1 MEEQNS
7 MKINQLPSK
16 TWYWLGL
23 NDTKVKWAA
32 GAPCE
37 ICAEEP
43 SADDEITGFPEAMN
57 TGAGKETD
65 VLFAP
70 EQTKN
75 WNVSA
80 KEGQTKQVTLSIGQ
94 GKETVSS
101 GKIRA
106 VAEEGASLT
115 VFEVFEPAQAAGQL
129 AVRTELYA
137 KKNSRIRLV
146 QVMMRGEGQEL
157 LNDVG
162 CICEEN
168 GALDLL
174 QVVVGKGDV
183 YDGIWTELQ
192 KDHASLQAEIG
203 YLLQNQQKFDVNLN
217 VRHFGK
223 VTESTIQADG
233 TLMDAAEKIFRG
245 TIDFVRG
252 SADSVG
258 AETEQVLLLGDDV
271 VNKTIPVILCAEENV
286 QGSHG
291 AAIGE
296 LDEETLFYFGAR
308 GMDRTQAENT
318 MARAKLEAKIQ
329 KIGDADIEQKVKT
342 QLAEVLDRDNREHQK
357 KFPASAANGHDLS
370 GQRGDGTAPVMR
382 SCCSTGILRTEKCKS
397 SARILS
403 FKPGGDG
410 ELSGGKKDRTGVYSC
425 RRAGGDY
432 FYPEYNGKPEPC
444 GIQLWPELFKGR
456 RRDRCNNHG
465 ASQQSASVAD
475 GVAYDWGKAPLS
487 GMYQ

>member
-43 SADDEITGFPEAMN
+43 SADAEITDFPEAMN

-70 EQTKN
+70 EQM
-75 WNVSA
+75 
-80 KEGQTKQVTLSIGQ
+80 KQVTLSIGQ

-106 VAEEGASLT
+106 AAEEGASLT

-137 KKNSRIRLV
+137 KKDSRIRLV

-192 KDHASLQAEIG
+192 K
-203 YLLQNQQKFDVNLN
+203 FDVNLN

-223 VTESTIQADG
+223 VTESKIQADG

-245 TIDFVRG
+245 TIDFVRS

-342 QLAEVLDRDNREHQK
+342 QLAEVLDRDNR
-357 KFPASAANGHDLS
+357 
-370 GQRGDGTAPVMR
+370 
-382 SCCSTGILRTEKCKS
+382 
-397 SARILS
+397 
-403 FKPGGDG
+403 
-410 ELSGGKKDRTGVYSC
+410 
-425 RRAGGDY
+425 
-432 FYPEYNGKPEPC
+432 
-444 GIQLWPELFKGR
+444 
-456 RRDRCNNHG
+456 
-465 ASQQSASVAD
+465 
-475 GVAYDWGKAPLS
+475 
-487 GMYQ
+487 

>member
-1 MEEQNS
+1 MKEYKIVYCGGEGEIVEKKSRFIATVKPVDSEEEAS
-7 MKINQLPSK
+7 AFIAEMKK
-16 TWYWLGL
+16 KYWDARH
-23 NDTKVKWAA
+23 N
-32 GAPCE
+32 C
-37 ICAEEP
+37 
-43 SADDEITGFPEAMN
+43 SAFVIGDRQEMSRCSDDG
-57 TGAGKETD
+57 
-65 VLFAP
+65 
-70 EQTKN
+70 
-75 WNVSA
+75 
-80 KEGQTKQVTLSIGQ
+80 
-94 GKETVSS
+94 
-101 GKIRA
+101 
-106 VAEEGASLT
+106 
-115 VFEVFEPAQAAGQL
+115 EPAQTAGQL

-137 KKNSRIRLV
+137 KKDSRIRLV

-162 CICEEN
+162 CICEKN

-183 YDGIWTELQ
+183 YDGIWIELQ

-223 VTESTIQADG
+223 VTESTIQAVG

-342 QLAEVLDRDNREHQK
+342 QLAEVLDRDNR
-357 KFPASAANGHDLS
+357 
-370 GQRGDGTAPVMR
+370 
-382 SCCSTGILRTEKCKS
+382 
-397 SARILS
+397 
-403 FKPGGDG
+403 
-410 ELSGGKKDRTGVYSC
+410 
-425 RRAGGDY
+425 
-432 FYPEYNGKPEPC
+432 
-444 GIQLWPELFKGR
+444 
-456 RRDRCNNHG
+456 
-465 ASQQSASVAD
+465 
-475 GVAYDWGKAPLS
+475 
-487 GMYQ
+487 

>member
-1 MEEQNS
+1 M
-7 MKINQLPSK
+7 
-16 TWYWLGL
+16 
-23 NDTKVKWAA
+23 
-32 GAPCE
+32 
-37 ICAEEP
+37 
-43 SADDEITGFPEAMN
+43 
-57 TGAGKETD
+57 
-65 VLFAP
+65 
-70 EQTKN
+70 
-75 WNVSA
+75 
-80 KEGQTKQVTLSIGQ
+80 
-94 GKETVSS
+94 
-101 GKIRA
+101 
-106 VAEEGASLT
+106 
-115 VFEVFEPAQAAGQL
+115 
-129 AVRTELYA
+129 RTELYA

-223 VTESTIQADG
+223 VTKSTIQADG

-318 MARAKLEAKIQ
+318 IARAKLEAKIQ

-342 QLAEVLDRDNREHQK
+342 QLAEVLDRDNR
-357 KFPASAANGHDLS
+357 
-370 GQRGDGTAPVMR
+370 
-382 SCCSTGILRTEKCKS
+382 
-397 SARILS
+397 
-403 FKPGGDG
+403 
-410 ELSGGKKDRTGVYSC
+410 
-425 RRAGGDY
+425 
-432 FYPEYNGKPEPC
+432 
-444 GIQLWPELFKGR
+444 
-456 RRDRCNNHG
+456 
-465 ASQQSASVAD
+465 
-475 GVAYDWGKAPLS
+475 
-487 GMYQ
+487 

>member
-1 MEEQNS
+1 MVLAG
-7 MKINQLPSK
+7 IN
-16 TWYWLGL
+16 
-23 NDTKVKWAA
+23 TKVKWAA

-37 ICAEEP
+37 ICAEEL

-75 WNVSA
+75 WSVSA

-94 GKETVSS
+94 GKEKVSS

-106 VAEEGASLT
+106 AAEEGASLT

-162 CICEEN
+162 CICEKN

-203 YLLQNQQKFDVNLN
+203 YLLN

-223 VTESTIQADG
+223 VTKSTIQADG

-318 MARAKLEAKIQ
+318 IARAKLEAKIQ

-342 QLAEVLDRDNREHQK
+342 QLAEVLDRDNR
-357 KFPASAANGHDLS
+357 
-370 GQRGDGTAPVMR
+370 
-382 SCCSTGILRTEKCKS
+382 
-397 SARILS
+397 
-403 FKPGGDG
+403 
-410 ELSGGKKDRTGVYSC
+410 
-425 RRAGGDY
+425 
-432 FYPEYNGKPEPC
+432 
-444 GIQLWPELFKGR
+444 
-456 RRDRCNNHG
+456 
-465 ASQQSASVAD
+465 
-475 GVAYDWGKAPLS
+475 
-487 GMYQ
+487 

>member
-1 MEEQNS
+1 MEKQNS

-43 SADDEITGFPEAMN
+43 SADDEIMGFPEAMN

-75 WNVSA
+75 WSVSA

-106 VAEEGASLT
+106 AAEEGASLT

-137 KKNSRIRLV
+137 KKDSRIRLV

-162 CICEEN
+162 CICEKN

-308 GMDRTQAENT
+308 ELIVENAVT
-318 MARAKLEAKIQ
+318 AF
-329 KIGDADIEQKVKT
+329 DALVHHP
-342 QLAEVLDRDNREHQK
+342 LR
-357 KFPASAANGHDLS
+357 KFGCQSKAFSRMTLYQRFFHDALRFSAAVH
-370 GQRGDGTAPVMR
+370 
-382 SCCSTGILRTEKCKS
+382 I
-397 SARILS
+397 
-403 FKPGGDG
+403 GGVKIVH
-410 ELSGGKKDRTGVYSC
+410 SGGKVRIDHFT
-425 RRAGGDY
+425 DLLQ
-432 FYPEYNGKPEPC
+432 
-444 GIQLWPELFKGR
+444 IQF
-456 RRDRCNNHG
+456 
-465 ASQQSASVAD
+465 SVLLR
-475 GVAYDWGKAPLS
+475 KAHHAKS
-487 GMYQ
+487 

>member
-106 VAEEGASLT
+106 VAED
-115 VFEVFEPAQAAGQL
+115 
-129 AVRTELYA
+129 
-137 KKNSRIRLV
+137 SRIRLV

-342 QLAEVLDRDNREHQK
+342 QLAEVLDRDNR
-357 KFPASAANGHDLS
+357 
-370 GQRGDGTAPVMR
+370 
-382 SCCSTGILRTEKCKS
+382 
-397 SARILS
+397 
-403 FKPGGDG
+403 
-410 ELSGGKKDRTGVYSC
+410 
-425 RRAGGDY
+425 
-432 FYPEYNGKPEPC
+432 
-444 GIQLWPELFKGR
+444 
-456 RRDRCNNHG
+456 
-465 ASQQSASVAD
+465 
-475 GVAYDWGKAPLS
+475 
-487 GMYQ
+487 

>member
-16 TWYWLGL
+16 TWYWLDL
-23 NDTKVKWAA
+23 NDTKVKWTAE
-32 GAPCE
+32 APCE
-37 ICAEEP
+37 IRTEEP
-43 SADDEITGFPEAMN
+43 SAENGMQNFPEQIN
-57 TGAGKETD
+57 TGAGRETD

-70 EQTKN
+70 KQTEN
-75 WNVSA
+75 WSISA
-80 KEGQTKQVTLSIGQ
+80 KNGQTKQVILSIGQ
-94 GKETVSS
+94 GKATAAS
-101 GKIRA
+101 GKIRVA
-106 VAEEGASLT
+106 AEERAFLT

-129 AVRTELYA
+129 AVRTELSV
-137 KKNSRIRLV
+137 KNGSRIRLV

-168 GALDLL
+168 AALELL
-174 QVVVGKGDV
+174 QIVVGKGDV

-203 YLLQNQQKFDVNLN
+203 YLLQNQQNFDVNLN

-223 VTESTIQADG
+223 RTKSTIQADG
-233 TLMDAAEKIFRG
+233 ALMDAAKKVFRG

-252 SADSVG
+252 SEDSVG

-296 LDEETLFYFGAR
+296 LDEDTLFYFGAR
-308 GMDRTQAENT
+308 GMDRVQAENT

-329 KIGDADIEQKVKT
+329 KIGDKTIEQKVKA
-342 QLAEVLDRDNREHQK
+342 QLAEVMNRDNR
-357 KFPASAANGHDLS
+357 L
-370 GQRGDGTAPVMR
+370 
-382 SCCSTGILRTEKCKS
+382 
-397 SARILS
+397 
-403 FKPGGDG
+403 
-410 ELSGGKKDRTGVYSC
+410 
-425 RRAGGDY
+425 
-432 FYPEYNGKPEPC
+432 
-444 GIQLWPELFKGR
+444 
-456 RRDRCNNHG
+456 
-465 ASQQSASVAD
+465 
-475 GVAYDWGKAPLS
+475 
-487 GMYQ
+487 

>member
-43 SADDEITGFPEAMN
+43 SADDEITDFPETVN

-65 VLFAP
+65 ILFAP

-75 WNVSA
+75 WSVSA

-106 VAEEGASLT
+106 AAEEGASLT

-137 KKNSRIRLV
+137 KKDSRIRLV

-162 CICEEN
+162 CICEKN

-223 VTESTIQADG
+223 VTKSTIQADG

-342 QLAEVLDRDNREHQK
+342 QLAEVIDRDNR
-357 KFPASAANGHDLS
+357 
-370 GQRGDGTAPVMR
+370 
-382 SCCSTGILRTEKCKS
+382 
-397 SARILS
+397 
-403 FKPGGDG
+403 
-410 ELSGGKKDRTGVYSC
+410 
-425 RRAGGDY
+425 
-432 FYPEYNGKPEPC
+432 
-444 GIQLWPELFKGR
+444 
-456 RRDRCNNHG
+456 
-465 ASQQSASVAD
+465 
-475 GVAYDWGKAPLS
+475 
-487 GMYQ
+487 

>member
-1 MEEQNS
+1 MVKKMALLFSVLLFIGSLFFFVHESEHAEIQDTYES
-7 MKINQLPSK
+7 GALKGEVHEARKLQKRLAKTLDGTSVQLCFKGELLACDRESLTFYLPV
-16 TWYWLGL
+16 
-23 NDTKVKWAA
+23 D
-32 GAPCE
+32 
-37 ICAEEP
+37 
-43 SADDEITGFPEAMN
+43 M
-57 TGAGKETD
+57 ETD
-65 VLFAP
+65 AWEAGTFADQSGEFGILP
-70 EQTKN
+70 LEDYTRLEK
-75 WNVSA
+75 
-80 KEGQTKQVTLSIGQ
+80 
-94 GKETVSS
+94 KETVSS

-137 KKNSRIRLV
+137 KKDSRIRLV

-183 YDGIWTELQ
+183 YYGIWTELQ

-342 QLAEVLDRDNREHQK
+342 QLAEVLDRDNR
-357 KFPASAANGHDLS
+357 
-370 GQRGDGTAPVMR
+370 
-382 SCCSTGILRTEKCKS
+382 
-397 SARILS
+397 
-403 FKPGGDG
+403 
-410 ELSGGKKDRTGVYSC
+410 
-425 RRAGGDY
+425 
-432 FYPEYNGKPEPC
+432 
-444 GIQLWPELFKGR
+444 
-456 RRDRCNNHG
+456 
-465 ASQQSASVAD
+465 
-475 GVAYDWGKAPLS
+475 
-487 GMYQ
+487 

>member
-75 WNVSA
+75 WSVSA

-94 GKETVSS
+94 GKEKVSS

-106 VAEEGASLT
+106 AAEEGASLT

-252 SADSVG
+252 SAD
-258 AETEQVLLLGDDV
+258 
-271 VNKTIPVILCAEENV
+271 AEENV

-318 MARAKLEAKIQ
+318 IARAKLEAKIQ

-342 QLAEVLDRDNREHQK
+342 QLAEVLDRDNR
-357 KFPASAANGHDLS
+357 
-370 GQRGDGTAPVMR
+370 
-382 SCCSTGILRTEKCKS
+382 
-397 SARILS
+397 
-403 FKPGGDG
+403 
-410 ELSGGKKDRTGVYSC
+410 
-425 RRAGGDY
+425 
-432 FYPEYNGKPEPC
+432 
-444 GIQLWPELFKGR
+444 
-456 RRDRCNNHG
+456 
-465 ASQQSASVAD
+465 
-475 GVAYDWGKAPLS
+475 
-487 GMYQ
+487 

>member
-32 GAPCE
+32 QAPCE
-37 ICAEEP
+37 IRTEEP
-43 SADDEITGFPEAMN
+43 SADGAMQDFPEHMN

-70 EQTKN
+70 EQTKT
-75 WNVSA
+75 WSVSA
-80 KEGQTKQVTLSIGQ
+80 EPGETKQVKVSIGQ
-94 GKETVSS
+94 GETAAAS

-106 VAEEGASLT
+106 AAEKGAALT
-115 VFEVFEPAQAAGQL
+115 VFEVFEPAKAAGQL
-129 AVRTELYA
+129 AVRTELYT
-137 KKNSRIRLV
+137 KTDSKIRLV
-146 QVMMRGEGQEL
+146 QVMMRAEGQEL

-168 GALDLL
+168 ASLDLL
-174 QVVVGKGDV
+174 QIIVGKGDV

-223 VTESTIQADG
+223 VTESTIRADG
-233 TLMDAAEKIFRG
+233 TLMDAAEKVFRG

-252 SADSVG
+252 SADSIG

-296 LDEETLFYFGAR
+296 LDEKTLFYFGAR
-308 GMDRTQAENT
+308 GMDREQAENT

-329 KIGDADIEQKVKT
+329 KIGDPAIEQEVKT
-342 QLAEVLDRDNREHQK
+342 QLAEVLDRDNR
-357 KFPASAANGHDLS
+357 
-370 GQRGDGTAPVMR
+370 
-382 SCCSTGILRTEKCKS
+382 
-397 SARILS
+397 
-403 FKPGGDG
+403 
-410 ELSGGKKDRTGVYSC
+410 
-425 RRAGGDY
+425 
-432 FYPEYNGKPEPC
+432 
-444 GIQLWPELFKGR
+444 
-456 RRDRCNNHG
+456 
-465 ASQQSASVAD
+465 
-475 GVAYDWGKAPLS
+475 
-487 GMYQ
+487 

>member
-23 NDTKVKWAA
+23 NDTKVKWTA

-37 ICAEEP
+37 IRTEEP
-43 SADDEITGFPEAMN
+43 SDDGAMQDFPRNMN

-65 VLFAP
+65 ILFAP
-70 EQTKN
+70 EQTKK
-75 WNVSA
+75 WCGAA
-80 KEGQTKQVTLSIGQ
+80 KTGETKQIRLAVSQ
-94 GKETVSS
+94 GKTTAAS
-101 GKIRA
+101 GKICA
-106 VAEEGASLT
+106 AAGEGASLT
-115 VFEVFEPAQAAGQL
+115 VFEVFEPTDADGQL

-137 KKNSRIRLV
+137 KRDSRIRLV
-146 QVMMRGEGQEL
+146 QVMMRGERQEL

-174 QVVVGKGDV
+174 QVIVGKGDV

-192 KDHASLQAEIG
+192 KDHASLQAEIS

-223 VTESTIQADG
+223 ITESTIQADG

-329 KIGDADIEQKVKT
+329 KIGDAAIEQEVKT
-342 QLAEVLDRDNREHQK
+342 QLAEVLERDNR
-357 KFPASAANGHDLS
+357 
-370 GQRGDGTAPVMR
+370 
-382 SCCSTGILRTEKCKS
+382 
-397 SARILS
+397 
-403 FKPGGDG
+403 
-410 ELSGGKKDRTGVYSC
+410 
-425 RRAGGDY
+425 
-432 FYPEYNGKPEPC
+432 
-444 GIQLWPELFKGR
+444 
-456 RRDRCNNHG
+456 
-465 ASQQSASVAD
+465 
-475 GVAYDWGKAPLS
+475 
-487 GMYQ
+487 